1 MSDDKIPGVDYA
13 ALGRVLR
20 RAKADGYGLRKGSD
34 DWVVPVIAAY
44 REQMRAG
51 GVVEVKREDIISI
64 IAYDKKDIPKDVW
77 TRLVEQ
83 AQPDKENA
91 NS

>member
-1 MSDDKIPGVDYA
+1 MSDNKIPGVDYA

-44 REQMRAG
+44 REQMRAR
-51 GVVEVKREDIISI
+51 GVVEVPIPLLEFAINYAINVPERDELIAIMNQED
-64 IAYDKKDIPKDVW
+64 
-77 TRLVEQ
+77 
-83 AQPDKENA
+83 
-91 NS
+91 